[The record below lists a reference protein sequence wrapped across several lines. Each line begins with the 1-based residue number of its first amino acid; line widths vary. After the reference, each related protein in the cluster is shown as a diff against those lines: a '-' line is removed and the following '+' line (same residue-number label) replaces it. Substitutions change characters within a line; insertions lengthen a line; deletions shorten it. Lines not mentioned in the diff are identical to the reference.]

1 MRGFMGVKRGCAL
14 VLAMGLVVAL
24 GTGCEGPAESDGESA
39 MEEVATAASADTA
52 ASVVSLSR
60 EVVSGDIAHYTMVLR
75 VGSTP
80 SAEVAIHRVVRERAP
95 WAPRRATS
103 AILLLHGDF
112 ATFSSSFL
120 SPGEAPAGQASH
132 GLSAY
137 LAGQGIDVWGADR
150 RWTRAAIDEADLS
163 DFAGM
168 GLQQAIDDTGLALGF
183 ARGVRALTGS
193 GAGRMAL
200 GGFSHGG
207 QIAYEYAAAESQ
219 RPPGLRHVDAL
230 VPIDIYA
237 AVPPGDVDARQIA
250 CENRDFGQEMLDIGY
265 YAGENSYFALMA
277 ELDETAPDDP
287 SPIFPGRTNH
297 DGLLNFVGRT
307 WVFYAPTANYHLA
320 GGFLAG
326 KSITAL
332 RYSPQARIDDWLAGA
347 PAYQATLESADLDG
361 IWCADGPR
369 PVPDHLASI
378 HVPIFYLG
386 AAGGFGDAGL
396 PTLALTGSADVT
408 TMVIS
413 SLPPVQQ
420 REDYGH
426 ADLLFS
432 DEAAAIAWPPLAAWI
447 QSH

>member
-1 MRGFMGVKRGCAL
+1 MRSFSGFWRCASGVFSAGL
-14 VLAMGLVVAL
+14 LAVSL
-24 GTGCEGPAESDGESA
+24 GGCEAPELEGEGS
-39 MEEVATAASADTA
+39 MEDVAAAASADSA
-52 ASVVSLSR
+52 AEVVSLSR
-60 EVVSGDIAHYTMVLR
+60 EVVTGDVAHYTIVLR
-75 VGSTP
+75 VGDTP
-80 SAEVAIHRVVRERAP
+80 SAEVAIHRVVRERSP
-95 WAPRRATS
+95 WVPRRASS

-112 ATFSSSFL
+112 ATFSSTFL

-137 LAGQGIDVWGADR
+137 LASQGVDVWGADR
-150 RWTRAAIDEADLS
+150 RWTRAPIDAADLS
-163 DFAGM
+163 DFDGM
-168 GLQQAIDDTGLALGF
+168 DLSQAITDTGLALGF
-183 ARGVRALTGS
+183 ARGVRAIS
-193 GAGRMAL
+193 GNGFGRIAL

-219 RPPGLRHVDAL
+219 KPLGQRHVKAL

-237 AVPPGDVDARQIA
+237 AVPPGDEDARLSA
-250 CENRDFGQEMLDIGY
+250 CANRDFEREMVDLGFA
-265 YAGENSYFALMA
+265 AGENSFFALMA
-277 ELDETAPDDP
+277 ELDRTAPDDP
-287 SPIFPGRTNH
+287 SPIFPNRTNH

-320 GGFLAG
+320 GGFLSG
-326 KSITAL
+326 KSITSL

-347 PAYQATLESADLDG
+347 PAFQSNLESADLDA

-369 PVPDHLASI
+369 PVPDHLADI

-396 PTLALTGSADVT
+396 ASLALTGSSDVT
-408 TMVIS
+408 TLVIS
-413 SLPPVQQ
+413 SLPAEQQ

-432 DEAAAIAWPPLAAWI
+432 DEAAALTWQPLAAWI